1 MAHEQY
7 ANDFTLLLD
16 IAKQQDPD
24 GCRVSSRLR
33 RAKHVNDFG
42 QNNVQDILQQF
53 VFVMIV
59 TKKGG
64 VPDISALCDV
74 TNRHGLVALFQRQY
88 NQGPG
93 QQMLCSF
100 DPPVLYLHGHLQ
112 TPPSWLRGSFCF
124 TNDPFLMPAS
134 IHGAGG
140 KKGICRWKTINS
152 FPSLP
157 CR

>member
-24 GCRVSSRLR
+24 GCRVSIRLP
-33 RAKHVNDFG
+33 RAKQVNDFG

-93 QQMLCSF
+93 QQMLRSF
-100 DPPVLYLHGHLQ
+100 DPPVLYLHGHL
-112 TPPSWLRGSFCF
+112 PPESPL
-124 TNDPFLMPAS
+124 
-134 IHGAGG
+134 HGCAG
-140 KKGICRWKTINS
+140 
-152 FPSLP
+152 PSVSQHITTAAALTDVW
-157 CR
+157 REDF